1 MSSARTR
8 LAGPPLIVPLKTYL
22 RRRMGLRITFV
33 LPHLSLSGGDK
44 ITFTFA
50 DGLAERGHEVTVVHG
65 ALPTLKGRI
74 RDRLFGGRGDF
85 HRPGPK
91 VRLIGAKGRPA
102 DLPAFLPDADV
113 LIGSWWETVDAISK
127 APATKGRLIHH
138 VQDHEVFD
146 YLPARSA
153 DVYRLLIPKIVVS
166 SWLLDVMRQTYQAAD
181 VQLVANPVDLEH
193 FTCESRPIAPA
204 ARVGTVY
211 AAAPRKNSRLAFD
224 AVELGRREIP
234 GLRLVSFGAD
244 LPPPD
249 LRRRGYV
256 DFHLRPDQH
265 AIPDLYRSCDYW
277 LFASRSEGFGLPIL
291 EAMASGTPV
300 IATPAGAAPDLVNE
314 DNGAIVGH
322 DAREMARAIV
332 KLHSAGEAERLAMSG
347 AARATAEAHDIAS
360 AVSRFEAILLSY
372 GG

>member
-1 MSSARTR
+1 
-8 LAGPPLIVPLKTYL
+8 
-22 RRRMGLRITFV
+22 MGLRITFV

-50 DGLAERGHEVTVVHG
+50 DGLADRGHDVTVVHG
-65 ALPTLKGRI
+65 ALPSLKGRI
-74 RDRLFGGRGDF
+74 RHRLFGGRGDF

-91 VRLIGAKGRPA
+91 VRLIAARGRPA
-102 DLPAFLPDADV
+102 DLPAFLPDADI

-127 APATKGRLIHH
+127 APAAKGRLIHH

-153 DVYRLLIPKIVVS
+153 GVYRLPIPKIVVS
-166 SWLLDVMRQTYQAAD
+166 SWLLDVMRKTYQASD
-181 VQLVANPVDLEH
+181 VQLVANPVDLKH
-193 FTCESRPIAPA
+193 FTCAGRSIAGPPT
-204 ARVGTVY
+204 VGPVY

-224 AVELGRREIP
+224 ADELARTEIP

-249 LRRRGYV
+249 LRQRSYV
-256 DFHLRPDQH
+256 AFHLRPHQD
-265 AIPDLYRSCDYW
+265 AIPGLYRSCDCW
-277 LFASRSEGFGLPIL
+277 LFASSTEGFGLPIL

-300 IATPAGAAPDLVNE
+300 IATPAGAAPDLITDE
-314 DNGAIVGH
+314 NGAIVGH
-322 DAREMARAIV
+322 GAREMARAIV
-332 KLHSAGEAERLAMSG
+332 KLHSAGEANRLAMSA

-360 AVSRFEAILLSY
+360 AVSRFEAILLSHAR
-372 GG
+372 